1 MLFMRALSSLCRL
14 SLVTLLCLSLVITP
28 HMVWAANVMVVTS
41 LKEFESDLGN
51 ATLKVEG
58 IASDMRLGVTPRGEL
73 TVSSFVAKQVTLQFK
88 PQPDTPAPGSKT
100 ASDPLPKRINIPLPF
115 HLLSGNIQRLTI
127 IQGPSTYQ
135 IENIRFDLDADN
147 KAMQFRITQAHSPW
161 GEISTQFQ
169 MQNAAPFPLN
179 GWMDIQQTQGD
190 LPYHLYT
197 ELHGD
202 LTKVDIAASHH
213 YQPDG
218 RPFAIVPAAQ
228 TIADKVTD
236 GKGNNEKN
244 STGKA
249 GEDVVT
255 LKASIGLDDTR
266 NSHLL
271 FHLQQFQA
279 KHVHPQLAGHM
290 DLKITADGSLTDDG
304 IIQVKVDAG
313 DSRLQAQ
320 PLIVRGSATL
330 QGKQLTAMDLLAQLD
345 KNTFTLRSTGPASKE
360 TQLSWQ
366 ANLPNLAQFMPGFSG
381 QVKGEGTL
389 QHLADGFYARYSLS
403 GQQLQLP
410 QGLVLAGFEVHGQA
424 SDNLQAPLDH
434 QIKLHGLSQQ
444 NNQGTDSP
452 PIEAE
457 LNLKGTLAQHQLAVQ
472 IKDSDPSLQRNI
484 QLALNGTWQNDSWQA
499 QLTQLQDAT
508 GKVFRLASPAA
519 LAWSASKGFDL
530 QKLALNV
537 YEGQIQLDRLHYR
550 PAKTANAIAA
560 QPAEMMQLQSSG
572 TLKDFPL
579 QALMSWLVP
588 EQSTPLP
595 ADHLRLSAQW
605 DVQLD
610 QRLNGFLQLQRS
622 QGDWQVY
629 DINNAR
635 WQGLGL
641 QTLVANV
648 KAENNKLAVESSITS
663 ADAINLQLSANTIIT
678 PTATGFVIKN
688 SAPVSASLKADIRQ
702 LNWFSRLYTDIQPAG
717 RLAVNAQ
724 VRGVMEKPQLQG
736 SILGEALA
744 LQIPSQGVWLEQGRL
759 NASMAGD
766 QVTFKQ
772 LHFAGKSGELDA
784 TGVLAL
790 RQPGWQ
796 LDLSAKLNQL
806 QALSRVDRWVQLSGD
821 TKIQMNS
828 ENTRVSGNLKIH
840 KGLFEL
846 PKKDKPQLDGDVI
859 IQSPENTAPEKKSQI
874 SFRDFGLDFGDKP
887 ALPFKESEQFML
899 RGQGLNGA
907 LSGKMRLDGML
918 DDLAASGTLEVTGTY
933 LAYGQSLNIETGRLI
948 FSGKIPNI
956 GLDVLATRQVEN
968 TKVGIQIN
976 GSLQTPQ
983 LKLVSTPETSNEN
996 KISLLVLGQPMSAVG
1011 SSDMAMLSVAASA
1024 LLSQGDS
1031 VSLQTRLAQ
1040 TIGLDSIDVRGS
1052 GPTNYAVSVGKRIN
1066 NRLVV
1071 GYEKSIVGLLNVG
1084 KLTYQLT
1091 NRISIETR
1099 TGSDNALDVFYGFSF
1114 D

>member
-1 MLFMRALSSLCRL
+1 MLFIYTLSRLCRL
-14 SLVTLLCLSLVITP
+14 LLVTTLCFSLVITP
-28 HMVWAANVMVVTS
+28 QMVWAANVMVVTS
-41 LKEFESDLGN
+41 LKEFETDLGN

-88 PQPDTPAPGSKT
+88 SQPVTPAPGAKT
-100 ASDPLPKRINIPLPF
+100 ASGPLPNRINIPLPF
-115 HLLSGNIQRLTI
+115 HLLSGNIERLTI
-127 IQGPSTYQ
+127 IQGPSTYH
-135 IENIRFDLDADN
+135 IDKIKFDLDADN
-147 KAMQFRITQAHSPW
+147 KAMQFRIAQAHSPW
-161 GEISTQFQ
+161 GEISTHFQ

-179 GWMDIQQTQGD
+179 GWMDIKQPQGD
-190 LPYHLYT
+190 LPYHLRT

-213 YQPDG
+213 YQPESK
-218 RPFAIVPAAQ
+218 PFAIVPATQ
-228 TIADKVTD
+228 P
-236 GKGNNEKN
+236 
-244 STGKA
+244 
-249 GEDVVT
+249 GEDMVL
-255 LKASIGLDDTR
+255 LKATIGLDDTR
-266 NSHLL
+266 NSNLL

-279 KHVHPQLAGHM
+279 RHVHPQLAGHM
-290 DLKITADGSLTDDG
+290 DLKVTADGSLTDTG

-313 DSRLQAQ
+313 DSRLQTQ
-320 PLIVRGSATL
+320 PLIVRGTATL
-330 QGKQLTAMDLLAQLD
+330 QGQQLTALDLLAQLD
-345 KNTFTLRSTGPASKE
+345 KNTFTIRSTQAATPQA

-389 QHLADGFYARYSLS
+389 QHLSDGFHASYRLS

-410 QGLVLAGFEVHGQA
+410 QGLALAGFEVQGQA
-424 SDNLQAPLDH
+424 SDNVQAALDH

-444 NNQGTDSP
+444 NAQGTDSP

-457 LNLKGTLAQHQLAVQ
+457 LNLKGSLAQHQLALQ

-484 QLALNGTWQNDSWQA
+484 QLALNGAWQNDRWQA
-499 QLTQLQDAT
+499 QLTQLQDAS
-508 GKVFRLASPAA
+508 GKVFRLANPANMS
-519 LAWSASKGFDL
+519 WGASQGFDL
-530 QKLALNV
+530 QQLALNV
-537 YEGQIQLDRLHYR
+537 YEGQMQVARLHYR
-550 PAKTANAIAA
+550 PAKPAGTLSA
-560 QPAEMMQLQSSG
+560 QPAEMMQLQTRG

-579 QALMSWLVP
+579 QALMAWLVP
-588 EQSTPLP
+588 EQSAPLP

-605 DVQLD
+605 DLQLD

-629 DINNAR
+629 DINNAK

-641 QTLVANV
+641 QTLTANV
-648 KAENNKLAVESSITS
+648 KADNDKVSVESTINS
-663 ADAINLQLSANTIIT
+663 ADAINLQLSANTLVT

-688 SAPVSASLKADIRQ
+688 SAPVSASLKADVRQ
-702 LNWFSRLYTDIQPAG
+702 LNWFSRLFSDIQPAG
-717 RLAVNAQ
+717 RLAIDAQ
-724 VRGVMEKPQLQG
+724 VSGVMSKPQLKG
-736 SILGEALA
+736 SMTGEALA

-759 NASMAGD
+759 NATMAGD
-766 QVTFKQ
+766 QVTFNQ
-772 LHFAGKSGELDA
+772 IHFAGKSGELDA
-784 TGVLAL
+784 TGGLSL
-790 RQPGWQ
+790 KQPDWQ

-821 TKIQMNS
+821 TKLKLTS
-828 ENTRVSGNLKIH
+828 ANTSISGNLKIH

-846 PKKDKPQLDGDVI
+846 PKGDKPQLDSDVI
-859 IQSPENTAPEKKSQI
+859 IQSPENTAPAKKSQI
-874 SFRDFGLDFGDKP
+874 SFQDFGLDFGDKP
-887 ALPFKESEQFML
+887 GLPFKESEQFML

-1031 VSLQTRLAQ
+1031 VSLQTRIAQ

-1052 GPTNYAVSVGKRIN
+1052 GSTNYAVSVGKRIN
-1066 NRLVV
+1066 SRLVV

-1099 TGSDNALDVFYGFSF
+1099 TGSDNALDIFYGFSF

>member
-1 MLFMRALSSLCRL
+1 MLFMHTLSRLCRL
-14 SLVTLLCLSLVITP
+14 LLVTTLCFSLIITP
-28 HMVWAANVMVVTS
+28 QMVWAANVMVVTS
-41 LKEFESDLGN
+41 LKEFETDLGN

-58 IASDMRLGVTPRGEL
+58 IASDMRLGVSPRGEL

-88 PQPDTPAPGSKT
+88 SQPVTPATGAKT
-100 ASDPLPKRINIPLPF
+100 ASGPLPNRINIPLPF
-115 HLLSGNIQRLTI
+115 HLLSGNIERLTI
-127 IQGPSTYQ
+127 IQGPSTYH
-135 IENIRFDLDADN
+135 IDKIKFDLDADN
-147 KAMQFRITQAHSPW
+147 KAMQFRIAQAHSPW
-161 GEISTQFQ
+161 GEISTHFQ

-179 GWMDIQQTQGD
+179 GWMDIQQPQGD
-190 LPYHLYT
+190 LPYHLRT

-213 YQPDG
+213 YQPESK
-218 RPFAIVPAAQ
+218 PFAIVPATQ
-228 TIADKVTD
+228 P
-236 GKGNNEKN
+236 
-244 STGKA
+244 
-249 GEDVVT
+249 GEDMVL

-279 KHVHPQLAGHM
+279 RHVHPQLAGHM
-290 DLKITADGSLTDDG
+290 DLKVTADGSLTDTG

-313 DSRLQAQ
+313 DSRLQTQ
-320 PLIVRGSATL
+320 PLIVRGTATL
-330 QGKQLTAMDLLAQLD
+330 QGQQLTALDLLAQLD
-345 KNTFTLRSTGPASKE
+345 KNTFTIHSTQAATPQAN
-360 TQLSWQ
+360 QLSWQ

-389 QHLADGFYARYSLS
+389 QRLSDGFHASYRLS

-410 QGLVLAGFEVHGQA
+410 QGLALAGFEVQGQA
-424 SDNLQAPLDH
+424 SDNVQASLDH

-444 NNQGTDSP
+444 NAQGTDSP

-457 LNLKGTLAQHQLAVQ
+457 LNLKGSLAQHQLALQ

-484 QLALNGTWQNDSWQA
+484 QLALNGAWQNDRWQA
-499 QLTQLQDAT
+499 QLTQLQDAS
-508 GKVFRLASPAA
+508 GKVFRLANPANMS
-519 LAWSASKGFDL
+519 WGASQGFDL
-530 QKLALNV
+530 QQLVLNV
-537 YEGQIQLDRLHYR
+537 YEGQMQVDRLHYR
-550 PAKTANAIAA
+550 PAKPAGTLSA
-560 QPAEMMQLQSSG
+560 QLAEMMQLQTRG

-579 QALMSWLVP
+579 QALMAWLVP
-588 EQSTPLP
+588 EQSATLP

-605 DVQLD
+605 DLQLD

-629 DINNAR
+629 DINNAK

-641 QTLVANV
+641 QTLTANV
-648 KAENNKLAVESSITS
+648 KADNDKVSVESTINS
-663 ADAINLQLSANTIIT
+663 ADAINLQLSANTLVT

-688 SAPVSASLKADIRQ
+688 SAPVSASLKADVRQ
-702 LNWFSRLYTDIQPAG
+702 LNWFSRLFSDIQPAG
-717 RLAVNAQ
+717 RLAIDAEVS
-724 VRGVMEKPQLQG
+724 GVMSKPQLKG
-736 SILGEALA
+736 SMTGEALA

-759 NASMAGD
+759 NATMAGD
-766 QVTFKQ
+766 QVTFNQ
-772 LHFAGKSGELDA
+772 IHFAGKSGELDA
-784 TGVLAL
+784 TGGLSL
-790 RQPGWQ
+790 KQPEWQ

-821 TKIQMNS
+821 TKLKLTS
-828 ENTRVSGNLKIH
+828 ANTSISGNLKIH

-846 PKKDKPQLDGDVI
+846 PKGDKPQLDSDVI
-859 IQSPENTAPEKKSQI
+859 IQSPENTAPAKKSQI
-874 SFRDFGLDFGDKP
+874 SFQDFGLDFGDKP
-887 ALPFKESEQFML
+887 GLPFKESEQFML

-1031 VSLQTRLAQ
+1031 VSLQTRIAQ

-1052 GPTNYAVSVGKRIN
+1052 GSTNYAVSVGKRIN
-1066 NRLVV
+1066 SRLVV

-1099 TGSDNALDVFYGFSF
+1099 TGSDNALDIFYGFSF

>member
-1 MLFMRALSSLCRL
+1 MLFMHTLSTLCRL
-14 SLVTLLCLSLVITP
+14 LLVTTLCLSLVITP
-28 HMVWAANVMVVTS
+28 QMVWAANVMVVTS
-41 LKEFESDLGN
+41 LKEFETDLGN

-73 TVSSFVAKQVTLQFK
+73 TVSSFVAKHVTLQFK
-88 PQPDTPAPGSKT
+88 PQAENPAPTTKT
-100 ASDPLPKRINIPLPF
+100 ASGPLPNRINIPLPF
-115 HLLSGNIQRLTI
+115 HLLSGNIERLTI
-127 IQGPSTYQ
+127 IQGPSTYHIEQ
-135 IENIRFDLDADN
+135 IKFDLDADN
-147 KAMQFRITQAHSPW
+147 KAMQFRIAQAHSPW
-161 GEISTQFQ
+161 GEISTHFQ

-179 GWMDIQQTQGD
+179 GWMDINQPQGD
-190 LPYHLYT
+190 LPYHLRT

-213 YQPDG
+213 YQPESK
-218 RPFAIVPAAQ
+218 PFAIAPATQ
-228 TIADKVTD
+228 P
-236 GKGNNEKN
+236 
-244 STGKA
+244 
-249 GEDVVT
+249 GEDVVL
-255 LKASIGLDDTR
+255 LKATIGLDDAR
-266 NSHLL
+266 NSHFL

-279 KHVHPQLAGHM
+279 RHVHPQLSGHM
-290 DLKITADGSLTDDG
+290 DLKITADGSLTDTG

-313 DSRLQAQ
+313 DSRLQKQ

-330 QGKQLTAMDLLAQLD
+330 QGQQLTAMDLLAQLD
-345 KNTFTLRSTGPASKE
+345 KNTFTIRSTQNATPQA

-381 QVKGEGTL
+381 QVKGEGIL
-389 QHLADGFYARYSLS
+389 QHLADGFHASYRLS

-410 QGLVLAGFEVHGQA
+410 QGLALAGFEVQGQA
-424 SDNLQAPLDH
+424 SDNVQAAVDH

-444 NNQGTDSP
+444 NAQGTDSP

-457 LNLKGTLAQHQLAVQ
+457 LNLKGSLAQHQLTVQ

-484 QLALNGTWQNDSWQA
+484 QLALNGAWQNDRWQA
-499 QLTQLQDAT
+499 QLTQLQDAS
-508 GKVFRLASPAA
+508 GKVFRLANPANM
-519 LAWSASKGFDL
+519 AWSASQGFDL
-530 QKLALNV
+530 QQLALNV
-537 YEGQIQLDRLHYR
+537 YEGQMQVERLHFR
-550 PAKTANAIAA
+550 PAKAASTISA
-560 QPAEMMQLQSSG
+560 QPAEMMQLKTRG
-572 TLKDFPL
+572 ALKDFPL
-579 QALMSWLVP
+579 QALMAWLVP
-588 EQSTPLP
+588 EQSAPLP

-605 DVQLD
+605 DMQLD

-629 DINNAR
+629 DINNAK

-641 QTLVANV
+641 QTLAASV
-648 KAENNKLAVESSITS
+648 KADNNKVSVESTINS
-663 ADAINLQLSANTIIT
+663 ADAINLQLSANTIFT
-678 PTATGFVIKN
+678 PTTTGFVIKN
-688 SAPVSASLKADIRQ
+688 SAPVSASLKADVRQ
-702 LNWFSRLYTDIQPAG
+702 LNWFSRLFSDIQPAG
-717 RLAVNAQ
+717 RLVVDAQ
-724 VRGVMEKPQLQG
+724 VSGVMSKPQLKG
-736 SILGEALA
+736 SITGEALA

-759 NASMAGD
+759 NATMAGD
-766 QVTFKQ
+766 QVTFNQ
-772 LHFAGKSGELDA
+772 IHFAGKSGELDA
-784 TGVLAL
+784 TGKLSL
-790 RQPGWQ
+790 KQPDWQ

-806 QALSRVDRWVQLSGD
+806 QALSRVDRWVQLSGG
-821 TKIQMNS
+821 TKLTLTS
-828 ENTRVSGNLKIH
+828 ANTSISGNLNIH

-846 PKKDKPQLDGDVI
+846 TKGDKPQLDSDII
-859 IQSPENTAPEKKSQI
+859 IQSPENKAPEKKSQI
-874 SFRDFGLDFGDKP
+874 SFQDFGLDFGDKP
-887 ALPFKESEQFML
+887 GLPFKESEEFML

-918 DDLAASGTLEVTGTY
+918 DDLSASGTLEVTGTY

-1011 SSDMAMLSVAASA
+1011 SNDMAMLSVAASA

-1031 VSLQTRLAQ
+1031 VSLQTKIAQ

-1052 GPTNYAVSVGKRIN
+1052 GSTNYAVSVGKRIN
-1066 NRLVV
+1066 SKLVV

>member
-1 MLFMRALSSLCRL
+1 MLFMHTLSRLCRL
-14 SLVTLLCLSLVITP
+14 LLVTTLCFSLIITP
-28 HMVWAANVMVVTS
+28 QMIWAANVMVVTS
-41 LKEFESDLGN
+41 LKEFETDLGN

-58 IASDMRLGVTPRGEL
+58 IASDMRLGITPRGEL
-73 TVSSFVAKQVTLQFK
+73 TVSSFVAKKVTLQFK
-88 PQPDTPAPGSKT
+88 SQPVTPAPGAKT
-100 ASDPLPKRINIPLPF
+100 ASGPLPNRINIPLPF
-115 HLLSGNIQRLTI
+115 HLLSGNIERLTI
-127 IQGPSTYQ
+127 IQGPSTYH
-135 IENIRFDLDADN
+135 IDKIKFDLDADN
-147 KAMQFRITQAHSPW
+147 KAMQFRIAQAHSPW
-161 GEISTQFQ
+161 GEISTHFQ

-179 GWMDIQQTQGD
+179 GWMDIQQPQGD
-190 LPYHLYT
+190 LPYHLRT

-213 YQPDG
+213 YQPESK
-218 RPFAIVPAAQ
+218 PFAIVPATQ
-228 TIADKVTD
+228 P
-236 GKGNNEKN
+236 
-244 STGKA
+244 
-249 GEDVVT
+249 GEDMVL
-255 LKASIGLDDTR
+255 LKATIGLDDTR

-279 KHVHPQLAGHM
+279 RHVHPQLAGHM
-290 DLKITADGSLTDDG
+290 DLKVTADGSLTDTG
-304 IIQVKVDAG
+304 TIQVKVDAG
-313 DSRLQAQ
+313 DSRLQTQ
-320 PLIVRGSATL
+320 PLIVRGTATL
-330 QGKQLTAMDLLAQLD
+330 QGQQLSALDLLAQLD
-345 KNTFTLRSTGPASKE
+345 KNTFTIRSTQAATPQA

-389 QHLADGFYARYSLS
+389 QHLSDGFHASYRLS

-410 QGLVLAGFEVHGQA
+410 QGLALAGFEVQGQA
-424 SDNLQAPLDH
+424 SDNVQASLDH

-444 NNQGTDSP
+444 NTQGTDSP

-457 LNLKGTLAQHQLAVQ
+457 LNLKGSLAQHQLALQ

-484 QLALNGTWQNDSWQA
+484 QLALNGAWQNDRWQA
-499 QLTQLQDAT
+499 QLTQLQDAS
-508 GKVFRLASPAA
+508 GKVFRLANPANMS
-519 LAWSASKGFDL
+519 WSASQGFDL
-530 QKLALNV
+530 QQLALNV
-537 YEGQIQLDRLHYR
+537 YEGQMQVDRLHYR
-550 PAKTANAIAA
+550 PAKPAGTLSA
-560 QPAEMMQLQSSG
+560 QPAEMMQLQTRG

-579 QALMSWLVP
+579 QALMAWLVP
-588 EQSTPLP
+588 EQSAPLP

-605 DVQLD
+605 DLQLD

-629 DINNAR
+629 DINNAK

-641 QTLVANV
+641 QTLTANV
-648 KAENNKLAVESSITS
+648 KADNNKVSVESTINS
-663 ADAINLQLSANTIIT
+663 ADAINLQLSANTLVT
-678 PTATGFVIKN
+678 PIATGFVIKN
-688 SAPVSASLKADIRQ
+688 SAPVSASLKADVRQ
-702 LNWFSRLYTDIQPAG
+702 LNWFSRLFSDIQPAG
-717 RLAVNAQ
+717 RLAIDAQ
-724 VRGVMEKPQLQG
+724 VSGVMSKPQLKG
-736 SILGEALA
+736 SMTGEALA
-744 LQIPSQGVWLEQGRL
+744 LQIPSHGVWLEQGRL
-759 NASMAGD
+759 NATMAGD
-766 QVTFKQ
+766 QVTFNQ
-772 LHFAGKSGELDA
+772 IHFAGKSGELDA
-784 TGVLAL
+784 TGGLSL
-790 RQPGWQ
+790 KQPDWQ

-821 TKIQMNS
+821 TKLKLTS
-828 ENTRVSGNLKIH
+828 ANTSISGNLKIH

-846 PKKDKPQLDGDVI
+846 PKGDKPQLDSDVI
-859 IQSPENTAPEKKSQI
+859 IQSPENTAPAKKSQI
-874 SFRDFGLDFGDKP
+874 SFQDFGLDFGDKP
-887 ALPFKESEQFML
+887 GLPFKESEQFML

-907 LSGKMRLDGML
+907 LNGKMRLDGML

-1031 VSLQTRLAQ
+1031 VSLQTRIAQ

-1052 GPTNYAVSVGKRIN
+1052 GSTNYAVSVGKRIN
-1066 NRLVV
+1066 SRLVV

-1099 TGSDNALDVFYGFSF
+1099 TGSDNALDIFYGFSF

>member
-1 MLFMRALSSLCRL
+1 MLFIHALSQLCRL
-14 SLVTLLCLSLVITP
+14 SLVATLSLSLIITP
-28 HMVWAANVMVVTS
+28 QMVWAANVMVVTS
-41 LKEFESDLGN
+41 LKEFETDLGN

-58 IASDMRLGVTPRGEL
+58 ISSDMRLGITPRGEL
-73 TVSSFVAKQVTLQFK
+73 TVSSFVAKHVTLQFK
-88 PQPDTPAPGSKT
+88 PQADNSAPTTKT
-100 ASDPLPKRINIPLPF
+100 ASGPLPKRINIPLPF
-115 HLLSGNIQRLTI
+115 HLLSGNIERLTI
-127 IQGPSTYQ
+127 IQGPSTNQ
-135 IENIRFDLDADN
+135 IEQIKFDLDADN
-147 KAMQFRITQAHSPW
+147 KAMQFRIAQAHSPW
-161 GEISTQFQ
+161 GEISTHFQ
-169 MQNAAPFPLN
+169 MQNVAPFPLN
-179 GWMDIQQTQGD
+179 GWMDIQQTQGT
-190 LPYHLYT
+190 LPYHLRT

-213 YQPDG
+213 YQPDSK
-218 RPFAIVPAAQ
+218 PFVLVP
-228 TIADKVTD
+228 VTQ
-236 GKGNNEKN
+236 
-244 STGKA
+244 S
-249 GEDVVT
+249 GEDVVL
-255 LKASIGLDDTR
+255 LKASIGLDDAR

-271 FHLQQFQA
+271 FHLQKFQA
-279 KHVHPQLAGHM
+279 RHVHPQLAGHM
-290 DLKITADGSLTDDG
+290 DLKVTADGSLTDDG
-304 IIQVKVDAG
+304 TIQVKVDAG

-320 PLIVRGSATL
+320 PLIVRGTATL
-330 QGKQLTAMDLLAQLD
+330 QRQQLTAMDLLAQLD
-345 KNTFTLRSTGPASKE
+345 KNTFTIRSTQATTPEGNTTKE

-389 QHLADGFYARYSLS
+389 QHLADGFHASYLLS

-410 QGLVLAGFEVHGQA
+410 QGLASAGFEVQGQA
-424 SDNLQAPLDH
+424 SDNVQASLDH

-444 NNQGTDSP
+444 NAQGTDSP

-457 LNLKGTLAQHQLAVQ
+457 LNLKGSLAQHQLSLQ
-472 IKDSDPSLQRNI
+472 IKDSDPTLQRNI
-484 QLALNGTWQNDSWQA
+484 QLALNGTWQNERWQA
-499 QLTQLQDAT
+499 QLTQLQDAS
-508 GKVFRLASPAA
+508 GKVFRLANPATM
-519 LAWSASKGFDL
+519 AWSGSQGFDL
-530 QKLALNV
+530 QRLALNV
-537 YEGQIQLDRLHYR
+537 YEGQMQLEKLHYHSAR
-550 PAKTANAIAA
+550 AASTISA
-560 QPAEMMQLQSSG
+560 QPAEMMQLQTRG
-572 TLKDFPL
+572 ALKDFPL
-579 QALMSWLVP
+579 QALMAWLVP
-588 EQSTPLP
+588 EQLAPLP

-605 DVQLD
+605 DMQLD

-629 DINNAR
+629 DINNAK
-635 WQGLGL
+635 WQALGL
-641 QTLVANV
+641 QTLAANI
-648 KAENNKLAVESSITS
+648 KADNNKVSVESTINSV
-663 ADAINLQLSANTIIT
+663 DAVNLQLSANTIVT
-678 PTATGFVIKN
+678 PTPTGFVIKN
-688 SAPVSASLKADIRQ
+688 SAPVSASLKADIKQ
-702 LNWFSRLYTDIQPAG
+702 LNWFSKLFSDIQPAG
-717 RLAVNAQ
+717 RLAIDAQ
-724 VRGVMEKPQLQG
+724 VSGVMAKPQLKG
-736 SILGEALA
+736 SMLGEALA
-744 LQIPSQGVWLEQGRL
+744 LQVPSQGVWLEQGRL
-759 NASMAGD
+759 NATMAGD
-766 QVTFKQ
+766 QVTFSQ
-772 LHFAGKSGELDA
+772 IRFAGKSGELDA
-784 TGVLAL
+784 TGILSL
-790 RQPGWQ
+790 KQPDWQ

-821 TKIQMNS
+821 TRLKLTS
-828 ENTRVSGNLKIH
+828 ANTNISGNLKIH

-846 PKKDKPQLDGDVI
+846 PKGDKPQLDGDVI
-859 IQSPENTAPEKKSQI
+859 IQSPENTVPVKKSQI
-874 SFRDFGLDFGDKP
+874 SFQDFGLDFGDKP
-887 ALPFKESEQFML
+887 GLPFKESEQFML

-956 GLDVLATRQVEN
+956 GLDVLATRQVET

-1031 VSLQTRLAQ
+1031 VSLQTRIAQ

-1099 TGSDNALDVFYGFSF
+1099 TGSDNALDIFYGFSF

>member
-1 MLFMRALSSLCRL
+1 MGVMHAFSRVCRL
-14 SLVTLLCLSLVITP
+14 SLVISLCLSLVITP
-28 HMVWAANVMVVTS
+28 QIVWAANVMVVTS
-41 LKEFESDLGN
+41 LKEFETDLGN
-51 ATLKVEG
+51 AKLKVEG
-58 IASDMRLGVTPRGEL
+58 IASDMRLGVTPHGEL
-73 TVSSFVAKQVTLQFK
+73 TVSSFVARQVTLKFK
-88 PQPDTPAPGSKT
+88 PQPDSPLPGNKPATG
-100 ASDPLPKRINIPLPF
+100 PLPKRINIPLPF
-115 HLLSGNIQRLTI
+115 HLLSGSIERLTI
-127 IQGPSTYQ
+127 IQGPSTYH
-135 IENIRFDLDADN
+135 IEKIKFDLDADN
-147 KAMQFRITQAHSPW
+147 KAMQFRIAQAHSPW
-161 GEISTQFQ
+161 GEISTHFQ

-179 GWMDIQQTQGD
+179 GWMDVQQPQGD
-190 LPYHLYT
+190 LPYHLRT

-202 LTKVDIAASHH
+202 LTTVDIAASHH
-213 YQPDG
+213 YQPAG
-218 RPFAIVPAAQ
+218 KPFAIVPA
-228 TIADKVTD
+228 TKP
-236 GKGNNEKN
+236 
-244 STGKA
+244 
-249 GEDVVT
+249 GEDVVL
-255 LKASIGLDDTR
+255 LKATIGLDDAR
-266 NSHLL
+266 NSHFL

-279 KHVHPQLAGHM
+279 RHVHPQLAGHM
-290 DLKITADGSLTDDG
+290 DLKVTADGSLTDNG
-304 IIQVKVDAG
+304 IIQVKVDSG
-313 DSRLQAQ
+313 DSRLQTQ

-330 QGKQLTAMDLLAQLD
+330 QGQQLTAMDLLAQLD
-345 KNTFTLRSTGPASKE
+345 KNTFTLRSTTPASKE
-360 TQLSWQ
+360 TMLSWQ

-381 QVKGEGTL
+381 QIKGEGTL
-389 QHLADGFYARYSLS
+389 RHLADGFQAKYSLS

-410 QGLVLAGFEVHGQA
+410 QRLVLAGFEVQGQA
-424 SDNLQAPLDH
+424 SDNVQAPLDH
-434 QIKLHGLSQQ
+434 EIKLHGLSQQ
-444 NNQGTDSP
+444 NSQGTDSP

-457 LNLKGTLAQHQLAVQ
+457 LNLKGSLAKHLLTLQ

-484 QLALNGTWQNDSWQA
+484 RLALNGAWQNDSWQA
-499 QLTQLQDAT
+499 QLTQLQDAN
-508 GKVFRLASPAA
+508 GKVFRLTNPATM
-519 LAWSASKGFDL
+519 AWSASQGFDL
-530 QKLALNV
+530 QQLALNV
-537 YEGQIQLDRLHYR
+537 FEGQMQVERLHYR
-550 PAKTANAIAA
+550 PAKAA
-560 QPAEMMQLQSSG
+560 STVSAQATEMMQLQTRG

-579 QALMSWLVP
+579 QALMAWLVP
-588 EQSTPLP
+588 EQSTQLP
-595 ADHLRLSAQW
+595 ADHLKLSAQW
-605 DVQLD
+605 DMQLD

-629 DINNAR
+629 DINNAK

-641 QTLVANV
+641 QTLAANV
-648 KAENNKLAVESSITS
+648 KAENNKVRVESTINST
-663 ADAINLQLSANTIIT
+663 DAINLQLSANTIVT
-678 PTATGFVIKN
+678 PTPTGFVIKN

-702 LNWFSRLYTDIQPAG
+702 LNWFSRLFSDIQPAG
-717 RLAVNAQ
+717 RLAIDAQ
-724 VRGVMEKPQLQG
+724 VSGVVSEPQLKG
-736 SILGEALA
+736 AITGEALA
-744 LQIPSQGVWLEQGRL
+744 LQVPSQGVWLEQGRL
-759 NASMAGD
+759 NATMAGD
-766 QVTFKQ
+766 QVTFNQ
-772 LHFAGKSGELDA
+772 IHFSGKNGELDA
-784 TGVLAL
+784 TGLL
-790 RQPGWQ
+790 SLKQPDWQ
-796 LDLSAKLNQL
+796 MDLSAKLNQL

-821 TKIQMNS
+821 ARLKLTS
-828 ENTRVSGNLKIH
+828 ANTSISGNLKIH

-846 PKKDKPQLDGDVI
+846 PKGDKPQLDGDVI
-859 IQSPENTAPEKKSQI
+859 IQSPENTAPAKKSQI
-874 SFRDFGLDFGDKP
+874 SFQDFGLDFGDKP
-887 ALPFKESEQFML
+887 GLPFKESEQFML

-907 LSGKMRLDGML
+907 LSGKMRLEGML

-1031 VSLQTRLAQ
+1031 VSLQTRIAQ

-1099 TGSDNALDVFYGFSF
+1099 TGSDNALDIFYGFSF

>member
-1 MLFMRALSSLCRL
+1 MLFMHTLSRLCRL
-14 SLVTLLCLSLVITP
+14 LLVTTLCFSLIITP
-28 HMVWAANVMVVTS
+28 QMIWAANVMVVTS
-41 LKEFESDLGN
+41 LKEFETDLGN

-88 PQPDTPAPGSKT
+88 SQPVTPAPGTKT
-100 ASDPLPKRINIPLPF
+100 ASGPLPNRINIPLPF
-115 HLLSGNIQRLTI
+115 HLLSGNIERLTI
-127 IQGPSTYQ
+127 IQGPSTYH
-135 IENIRFDLDADN
+135 IDKIKFDLDADN
-147 KAMQFRITQAHSPW
+147 KAMQFRIAQAHSAW
-161 GEISTQFQ
+161 GEISTHFQ

-179 GWMDIQQTQGD
+179 GWMDIQQPQGD
-190 LPYHLYT
+190 LPYHLRT

-213 YQPDG
+213 YQPESK
-218 RPFAIVPAAQ
+218 PFAIVPATQ
-228 TIADKVTD
+228 P
-236 GKGNNEKN
+236 
-244 STGKA
+244 
-249 GEDVVT
+249 GEDMVL
-255 LKASIGLDDTR
+255 LKATIGLDDTR

-279 KHVHPQLAGHM
+279 RHVHPQLAGHM
-290 DLKITADGSLTDDG
+290 DLKVTADGSLTDTG

-313 DSRLQAQ
+313 DSRLQTQ
-320 PLIVRGSATL
+320 PLIIRGTATL
-330 QGKQLTAMDLLAQLD
+330 QGQQLSALDLLAQLD
-345 KNTFTLRSTGPASKE
+345 KNTFTIRSTQAATPQA

-389 QHLADGFYARYSLS
+389 QHLSDGFHASYRLS

-410 QGLVLAGFEVHGQA
+410 QGLALAGFEVQGQA
-424 SDNLQAPLDH
+424 SDNVQASLDH
-434 QIKLHGLSQQ
+434 QVKLHGLSQQ
-444 NNQGTDSP
+444 NAQGTDSP

-457 LNLKGTLAQHQLAVQ
+457 LNLKGSLAQHQLALQ

-484 QLALNGTWQNDSWQA
+484 QLALNGTWQNDRWQA
-499 QLTQLQDAT
+499 QLTQLQDAS
-508 GKVFRLASPAA
+508 GKVFRLANPANMS
-519 LAWSASKGFDL
+519 WGTSQGFDL
-530 QKLALNV
+530 QQLALNV
-537 YEGQIQLDRLHYR
+537 YEGQMQVDRLHYR
-550 PAKTANAIAA
+550 PAKPAGTLSA
-560 QPAEMMQLQSSG
+560 QPAEMMQLQTRG

-579 QALMSWLVP
+579 QALMAWLVP
-588 EQSTPLP
+588 EQSASLP

-605 DVQLD
+605 DLQLD

-622 QGDWQVY
+622 KGDWQVY
-629 DINNAR
+629 DINNAK

-641 QTLVANV
+641 QTLTANV
-648 KAENNKLAVESSITS
+648 KADNDKVSVESTINS
-663 ADAINLQLSANTIIT
+663 ADAINLQLSANTLVT

-688 SAPVSASLKADIRQ
+688 SAPVSASLKADVRQ
-702 LNWFSRLYTDIQPAG
+702 LNWFSRLFSDIQPAG
-717 RLAVNAQ
+717 RLAIDAEVSGA
-724 VRGVMEKPQLQG
+724 MSKPQLKG
-736 SILGEALA
+736 SMAGEALA
-744 LQIPSQGVWLEQGRL
+744 LQIPSQGVWLEKGRL
-759 NASMAGD
+759 NATMASD
-766 QVTFKQ
+766 QVTFNQ
-772 LHFAGKSGELDA
+772 IHFAGKSGELDA
-784 TGVLAL
+784 TGRLSL
-790 RQPGWQ
+790 KQPDWQ

-821 TKIQMNS
+821 TKLKLTSADTNI
-828 ENTRVSGNLKIH
+828 SGNLKIH

-846 PKKDKPQLDGDVI
+846 PKGDKPQLDDDVI
-859 IQSPENTAPEKKSQI
+859 IQSPENTAPAKKSQI
-874 SFRDFGLDFGDKP
+874 SFQDFGLDFGDKP
-887 ALPFKESEQFML
+887 GLPFKESEQFML

-1031 VSLQTRLAQ
+1031 VSLQTRIAQ

-1052 GPTNYAVSVGKRIN
+1052 GSTNYAVSFGKRIN
-1066 NRLVV
+1066 SRLVV

-1099 TGSDNALDVFYGFSF
+1099 TGSDNALDIFYGFSF

>member
-1 MLFMRALSSLCRL
+1 MLFMHTLSRLCRL
-14 SLVTLLCLSLVITP
+14 LLVTTLCFSLVITP
-28 HMVWAANVMVVTS
+28 QMVWAANVMVVTS
-41 LKEFESDLGN
+41 LKEFETDLGN

-88 PQPDTPAPGSKT
+88 SQPVTSAPGAKT
-100 ASDPLPKRINIPLPF
+100 ASGPLPNRINIPLPF
-115 HLLSGNIQRLTI
+115 HLLAGNIERLTI
-127 IQGPSTYQ
+127 IQGPSTYH
-135 IENIRFDLDADN
+135 IDKIKFDLDADN
-147 KAMQFRITQAHSPW
+147 KAMQFRIAQAHSPW
-161 GEISTQFQ
+161 GEIRTHFQ

-179 GWMDIQQTQGD
+179 GWMDIQQPQGD
-190 LPYHLYT
+190 LPYHLRT

-202 LTKVDIAASHH
+202 LTKVNIAASHH
-213 YQPDG
+213 YQPESK
-218 RPFAIVPAAQ
+218 PFAIVPATQ
-228 TIADKVTD
+228 P
-236 GKGNNEKN
+236 
-244 STGKA
+244 
-249 GEDVVT
+249 GEDMVL
-255 LKASIGLDDTR
+255 LKATIGLDDTR
-266 NSHLL
+266 NSHFL

-279 KHVHPQLAGHM
+279 RHVHPQLAGHM
-290 DLKITADGSLTDDG
+290 DLKVTADGSLTDTG

-313 DSRLQAQ
+313 DSRLQTQ
-320 PLIVRGSATL
+320 PLIVRGTATL
-330 QGKQLTAMDLLAQLD
+330 QGQQLTALDLLAQLD
-345 KNTFTLRSTGPASKE
+345 KNTFTIRNTQAATPQA

-389 QHLADGFYARYSLS
+389 QHLSDGFHASYRLS

-410 QGLVLAGFEVHGQA
+410 QGLALAGFEVQGQA
-424 SDNLQAPLDH
+424 SDNVQASLDH

-444 NNQGTDSP
+444 NAQGTDSP

-457 LNLKGTLAQHQLAVQ
+457 LNLKGSLAQHQLALQ

-484 QLALNGTWQNDSWQA
+484 QLALNGAWQNDRWQA
-499 QLTQLQDAT
+499 QLTQLQDAS
-508 GKVFRLASPAA
+508 GKVFRLANPANMS
-519 LAWSASKGFDL
+519 WGASQGFDL
-530 QKLALNV
+530 QQLALNV
-537 YEGQIQLDRLHYR
+537 YEGQMQVERLHYR
-550 PAKTANAIAA
+550 PAKPAGTLSA
-560 QPAEMMQLQSSG
+560 QSAEMMQLQTRG

-579 QALMSWLVP
+579 QALMAWLVP
-588 EQSTPLP
+588 EQSAPLP

-605 DVQLD
+605 NLQLD

-629 DINNAR
+629 DINNAK

-641 QTLVANV
+641 QTLTANV
-648 KAENNKLAVESSITS
+648 RADNDKVSVESTINS
-663 ADAINLQLSANTIIT
+663 ADAINLQLSASTLVT

-688 SAPVSASLKADIRQ
+688 SAPVSASLKADVRQ
-702 LNWFSRLYTDIQPAG
+702 LNWFSRLFSDIQPAG
-717 RLAVNAQ
+717 RLAIDAQ
-724 VRGVMEKPQLQG
+724 VSGVMSKPQLKG
-736 SILGEALA
+736 SMTGEALA

-759 NASMAGD
+759 NATMAGD
-766 QVTFKQ
+766 QVTFNQ
-772 LHFAGKSGELDA
+772 IHFAGKSGELDA
-784 TGVLAL
+784 TGRLSL
-790 RQPGWQ
+790 KQPDWQ

-821 TKIQMNS
+821 TKLKLTS
-828 ENTRVSGNLKIH
+828 ENTNISGNLKIH

-846 PKKDKPQLDGDVI
+846 PKGDKPQLDDDVI
-859 IQSPENTAPEKKSQI
+859 IQSPENTAPAKKSQI
-874 SFRDFGLDFGDKP
+874 SFQDFGLDFGDKP
-887 ALPFKESEQFML
+887 GLPFKESEQFML

-1031 VSLQTRLAQ
+1031 VSLQTRIAQ

-1052 GPTNYAVSVGKRIN
+1052 GSTNYAVSVGKRIN
-1066 NRLVV
+1066 SRLVV

-1099 TGSDNALDVFYGFSF
+1099 TGSDNALDIFYGFSF

>member
-1 MLFMRALSSLCRL
+1 MLFMHTLSRLCRL
-14 SLVTLLCLSLVITP
+14 LLVTTLCFSLVITP
-28 HMVWAANVMVVTS
+28 QMVWAANVMVVTS
-41 LKEFESDLGN
+41 LKEFETDLGN

-58 IASDMRLGVTPRGEL
+58 IASDMRLGITPRGEL
-73 TVSSFVAKQVTLQFK
+73 TVSSFVAKKVTLQFK
-88 PQPDTPAPGSKT
+88 SQPVTPAPGAKT
-100 ASDPLPKRINIPLPF
+100 ASGPLPNRINIPLPF
-115 HLLSGNIQRLTI
+115 HLLSGNIERLTI
-127 IQGPSTYQ
+127 IQGPSTYH
-135 IENIRFDLDADN
+135 IDKIKFDLDADN
-147 KAMQFRITQAHSPW
+147 KAMQFRIAQAHSPW
-161 GEISTQFQ
+161 GEISTHFQ

-179 GWMDIQQTQGD
+179 GWMDIQQPQGD
-190 LPYHLYT
+190 LPYHLRT

-213 YQPDG
+213 YQPESK
-218 RPFAIVPAAQ
+218 PFAIVPATQ
-228 TIADKVTD
+228 P
-236 GKGNNEKN
+236 
-244 STGKA
+244 
-249 GEDVVT
+249 GEDIVL
-255 LKASIGLDDTR
+255 LKATIGLDDTR

-279 KHVHPQLAGHM
+279 RHVHPQLAGHM
-290 DLKITADGSLTDDG
+290 DLKVTADGSLTDTG

-313 DSRLQAQ
+313 DSRLQTQ
-320 PLIVRGSATL
+320 PLIVRGTATL
-330 QGKQLTAMDLLAQLD
+330 QGQQLTALDLLAQLD
-345 KNTFTLRSTGPASKE
+345 KNTFTIRSTQAATPQA

-381 QVKGEGTL
+381 QVRGEGTL
-389 QHLADGFYARYSLS
+389 QHLSDGFHASYRLS

-410 QGLVLAGFEVHGQA
+410 QGLALAGFEVQGQA
-424 SDNLQAPLDH
+424 SDNVQAALDH

-444 NNQGTDSP
+444 NAQGTDSP

-457 LNLKGTLAQHQLAVQ
+457 LNLKGSLAQHQLALQ

-484 QLALNGTWQNDSWQA
+484 QLALNGAWQNDRWQA
-499 QLTQLQDAT
+499 QLTQLQDAS
-508 GKVFRLASPAA
+508 GKVFRLANPANMS
-519 LAWSASKGFDL
+519 WGASQGFDL
-530 QKLALNV
+530 QQLALNV
-537 YEGQIQLDRLHYR
+537 YEGQMQVERLHYR
-550 PAKTANAIAA
+550 PAKPAGTLSA
-560 QPAEMMQLQSSG
+560 QPAEMMQLQTRG

-579 QALMSWLVP
+579 QALMAWLVP
-588 EQSTPLP
+588 EQSAPLP

-605 DVQLD
+605 DLQLD

-629 DINNAR
+629 DINNAK

-641 QTLVANV
+641 QTLTANV
-648 KAENNKLAVESSITS
+648 KADNDKVSVESTINS
-663 ADAINLQLSANTIIT
+663 ADAINLQLSANTFVT

-688 SAPVSASLKADIRQ
+688 SAPVSASLKADVRQ
-702 LNWFSRLYTDIQPAG
+702 LNWFSRLFSDIQPAG
-717 RLAVNAQ
+717 RLAIDAEVS
-724 VRGVMEKPQLQG
+724 GVMSKPQLKG
-736 SILGEALA
+736 SMTGEALA

-759 NASMAGD
+759 NATMAGD
-766 QVTFKQ
+766 QVTFNQ
-772 LHFAGKSGELDA
+772 IHFAGKSGELDA
-784 TGVLAL
+784 AGRLSL
-790 RQPGWQ
+790 KQPDWQ

-821 TKIQMNS
+821 TKLKLTS
-828 ENTRVSGNLKIH
+828 ANTSISGNLKIH

-846 PKKDKPQLDGDVI
+846 PKGDKPQLDSDVI
-859 IQSPENTAPEKKSQI
+859 IQSPENTAPAKKSQI
-874 SFRDFGLDFGDKP
+874 SFQDFGLDFGDKP
-887 ALPFKESEQFML
+887 GLPFKESEQFML

-1031 VSLQTRLAQ
+1031 VSLQTRIAQ

-1052 GPTNYAVSVGKRIN
+1052 GSTNYAVSVGKRIN
-1066 NRLVV
+1066 SRLVV

-1099 TGSDNALDVFYGFSF
+1099 TGSDNALDIFYGFSF

>member
-1 MLFMRALSSLCRL
+1 MLFMHTLSPLCRL
-14 SLVTLLCLSLVITP
+14 LLVTTLCLSLVITP
-28 HMVWAANVMVVTS
+28 QMVWAANVMVVTS
-41 LKEFESDLGN
+41 LKEFETDLGN

-58 IASDMRLGVTPRGEL
+58 IASDMRLGITPRGEL

-88 PQPDTPAPGSKT
+88 SQPVTPAPGAKT
-100 ASDPLPKRINIPLPF
+100 AGEPLPNRINIPLPF
-115 HLLSGNIQRLTI
+115 HLLSGTIERLTI

-135 IENIRFDLDADN
+135 IEKIKFDLDADN
-147 KAMQFRITQAHSPW
+147 KAMQFRIAQAHSPW
-161 GEISTQFQ
+161 GEISTHFQ

-179 GWMDIQQTQGD
+179 GWMDVQQPQGD
-190 LPYHLYT
+190 LPYHLRT

-202 LTKVDIAASHH
+202 LTKVEIAASHH
-213 YQPDG
+213 YQPESK
-218 RPFAIVPAAQ
+218 PFAIAPATQ
-228 TIADKVTD
+228 
-236 GKGNNEKN
+236 
-244 STGKA
+244 S
-249 GEDVVT
+249 GEDVVL
-255 LKASIGLDDTR
+255 LKATIGLDDAR
-266 NSHLL
+266 NSHFL

-279 KHVHPQLAGHM
+279 RHVHPQLSGHM
-290 DLKITADGSLTDDG
+290 DLKITADGSLTDTG

-313 DSRLQAQ
+313 DSRLQTQ

-330 QGKQLTAMDLLAQLD
+330 QGQQLSAMDLLAQLD
-345 KNTFTLRSTGPASKE
+345 KNTFTIRSTQAATPQA

-381 QVKGEGTL
+381 QVKGEGIL
-389 QHLADGFYARYSLS
+389 QHLSDGFHASYRLS

-410 QGLVLAGFEVHGQA
+410 QGLALAGFEVQGQA
-424 SDNLQAPLDH
+424 SDNVQAALDH

-444 NNQGTDSP
+444 NAQGTDSP

-457 LNLKGTLAQHQLAVQ
+457 LNLKGSLAQHQLTVQ

-484 QLALNGTWQNDSWQA
+484 QLALNGAWQNDRWQA
-499 QLTQLQDAT
+499 QLTQLQDAS
-508 GKVFRLASPAA
+508 GKVFRLANSANM
-519 LAWSASKGFDL
+519 AWSASQGFDL
-530 QKLALNV
+530 QQLALNV
-537 YEGQIQLDRLHYR
+537 YEGQMQVERLHFR
-550 PAKTANAIAA
+550 PAKAASNISA
-560 QPAEMMQLQSSG
+560 QPAEMMQLKTRG
-572 TLKDFPL
+572 ALKDFPL
-579 QALMSWLVP
+579 QALMAWLVP
-588 EQSTPLP
+588 EQSAPLT

-605 DVQLD
+605 DMQLD

-629 DINNAR
+629 DINNAK

-641 QTLVANV
+641 QTLAANV
-648 KAENNKLAVESSITS
+648 KAENNKVSVESTINS
-663 ADAINLQLSANTIIT
+663 ADAINLQLSANTLVT

-688 SAPVSASLKADIRQ
+688 SAPVSASLKADVRQ
-702 LNWFSRLYTDIQPAG
+702 LNWFSRLFSDIQPAG
-717 RLAVNAQ
+717 RLVVDAQ
-724 VRGVMEKPQLQG
+724 VSGVMSKPQLKG
-736 SILGEALA
+736 SITGEALA

-759 NASMAGD
+759 NATMAGD
-766 QVTFKQ
+766 QVTFNQ
-772 LHFAGKSGELDA
+772 IHFAGKSGELDA
-784 TGVLAL
+784 TGRLSL
-790 RQPGWQ
+790 KQPDWQ

-821 TKIQMNS
+821 TKLTLTS
-828 ENTRVSGNLKIH
+828 ANTSISGNLNIH

-846 PKKDKPQLDGDVI
+846 PKGDKPQLDSDII
-859 IQSPENTAPEKKSQI
+859 IQSPENKAPAKKSQI
-874 SFRDFGLDFGDKP
+874 SFQDFGLDFGDKP
-887 ALPFKESEQFML
+887 GLPFKESEEFML

-918 DDLAASGTLEVTGTY
+918 DDLSASGTLEVTGTY

-1011 SSDMAMLSVAASA
+1011 SNDMAMLSVAASA

-1031 VSLQTRLAQ
+1031 VSLQTKIAQ

-1052 GPTNYAVSVGKRIN
+1052 GSTNYAVSVGKRIN
-1066 NRLVV
+1066 SKLVV

>member
-1 MLFMRALSSLCRL
+1 MLFMHALSKLCRL
-14 SLVTLLCLSLVITP
+14 SLVAALSLSLVITP
-28 HMVWAANVMVVTS
+28 QMVWAANVMVVTS
-41 LKEFESDLGN
+41 LKEFETDLGN

-58 IASDMRLGVTPRGEL
+58 IASDMRLGITPRGEL
-73 TVSSFVAKQVTLQFK
+73 TVSSFVARQVTLQFK
-88 PQPDTPAPGSKT
+88 PQAENPAPTTKT
-100 ASDPLPKRINIPLPF
+100 ASGPLPKRINIPLPF

-135 IENIRFDLDADN
+135 IEKIKFDLDADN
-147 KAMQFRITQAHSPW
+147 KAMQFRIAQAHSPW
-161 GEISTQFQ
+161 GEISTHFQ

-179 GWMDIQQTQGD
+179 GWMDIQQPQGT
-190 LPYHLYT
+190 LPYHLRT
-197 ELHGD
+197 TLQGD
-202 LTKVDIAASHH
+202 LTKVDIASSHH

-218 RPFAIVPAAQ
+218 KPYAIVP
-228 TIADKVTD
+228 VTQ
-236 GKGNNEKN
+236 
-244 STGKA
+244 TGKDA
-249 GEDVVT
+249 VQLEDVVQ
-255 LKASIGLDDTR
+255 LKASIGLDDAR
-266 NSHLL
+266 NSHFL

-279 KHVHPQLAGHM
+279 RHVHPQLAGHM
-290 DLKITADGSLTDDG
+290 DLKVTADGSLTDTG
-304 IIQVKVDAG
+304 VIQVKVDAG

-320 PLIVRGSATL
+320 PLIVRGTATL
-330 QGKQLTAMDLLAQLD
+330 QGQKLTAMDLLAQLD
-345 KNTFTLRSTGPASKE
+345 RNTFTIRSTQAAKRQASTSE
-360 TQLSWQ
+360 ATQLSWQ
-366 ANLPNLAQFMPGFSG
+366 ADLPNLAQFMPGFSG

-389 QHLADGFYARYSLS
+389 QHVADGFHASYRLS

-410 QGLVLAGFEVHGQA
+410 QGLTLAGFEVQGQA
-424 SDNLQAPLDH
+424 SDNVQASLDH

-444 NNQGTDSP
+444 NAQGTDSP

-457 LNLKGTLAQHQLAVQ
+457 LNLKGSLAQHQLTLQ
-472 IKDSDPSLQRNI
+472 IRDSDPSLQRNI
-484 QLALNGTWQNDSWQA
+484 QLALNGSWQSERWQG
-499 QLTQLQDAT
+499 QLTQLQDAS
-508 GKVFRLASPAA
+508 GKVFRLANPAT
-519 LAWSASKGFDL
+519 LAWSGSQGFDL
-530 QKLALNV
+530 QQLALNV
-537 YEGQIQLDRLHYR
+537 YEGQMQLEKLHYR
-550 PAKTANAIAA
+550 PAKAANALTA
-560 QPAEMMQLQSSG
+560 QPAEMMQLQTRG
-572 TLKDFPL
+572 ALKDFPL
-579 QALMSWLVP
+579 QALMAWLVP
-588 EQSTPLP
+588 EQSAPLP

-605 DVQLD
+605 DMQLD

-629 DINNAR
+629 DINNAK

-641 QTLVANV
+641 QTLAANI
-648 KAENNKLAVESSITS
+648 KADNNKVSVESTINST
-663 ADAINLQLSANTIIT
+663 DAINLQLSANTIVT
-678 PTATGFVIKN
+678 PTPTGFVIKN

-702 LNWFSRLYTDIQPAG
+702 LNWFSRLFSDIQPAG
-717 RLAVNAQ
+717 RLAIEAQ
-724 VRGVMEKPQLQG
+724 VSGVMSKPQLRG

-759 NASMAGD
+759 NATMAGD
-766 QVTFKQ
+766 QVNFNQ
-772 LHFAGKSGELDA
+772 IHFAGKSGELDA
-784 TGVLAL
+784 TGVLSL
-790 RQPGWQ
+790 KQPDWQ

-821 TKIQMNS
+821 TKLKLTS
-828 ENTRVSGNLKIH
+828 ANTHISGNLKIH

-846 PKKDKPQLDGDVI
+846 PKGDKPQLDGDVI
-859 IQSPENTAPEKKSQI
+859 IQSPQNTAPAKKSQV

-887 ALPFKESEQFML
+887 GLPFKESEQFML

-1031 VSLQTRLAQ
+1031 VSLQTRIAQ

-1052 GPTNYAVSVGKRIN
+1052 GSTNYAVSVGKRIN

>member
-1 MLFMRALSSLCRL
+1 MLFMHTLSRLCRL
-14 SLVTLLCLSLVITP
+14 LLVTTLCFSLVITP
-28 HMVWAANVMVVTS
+28 QMVWAANIMVVTS
-41 LKEFESDLGN
+41 LKEFETDLGN

-88 PQPDTPAPGSKT
+88 SQPVTPAPGAKT
-100 ASDPLPKRINIPLPF
+100 ASGPLPNRINIPLPF
-115 HLLSGNIQRLTI
+115 HLLSGNIERLTI
-127 IQGPSTYQ
+127 IQGPSTYH
-135 IENIRFDLDADN
+135 IDKIKFDLDADN
-147 KAMQFRITQAHSPW
+147 KAMQFRIAQAHSPW
-161 GEISTQFQ
+161 GEISTHFQ

-179 GWMDIQQTQGD
+179 GWMDIQQPQGD
-190 LPYHLYT
+190 LPYHLRT

-213 YQPDG
+213 YQPESK
-218 RPFAIVPAAQ
+218 PFAIVPATQ
-228 TIADKVTD
+228 P
-236 GKGNNEKN
+236 
-244 STGKA
+244 
-249 GEDVVT
+249 GEDMVL
-255 LKASIGLDDTR
+255 LKATIGLDDTR

-279 KHVHPQLAGHM
+279 RHVHPQLAGHM
-290 DLKITADGSLTDDG
+290 DLKVTADGSLTDTG

-313 DSRLQAQ
+313 ESRLQTQ
-320 PLIVRGSATL
+320 PLIVRGTATL
-330 QGKQLTAMDLLAQLD
+330 QGQQLTAMDLLAQLD
-345 KNTFTLRSTGPASKE
+345 KNTFTIRSTQAATPQA

-389 QHLADGFYARYSLS
+389 QHLSDGFHASYRLS

-410 QGLVLAGFEVHGQA
+410 QGLALAGFEVQGQA
-424 SDNLQAPLDH
+424 SDNVQASLDH

-444 NNQGTDSP
+444 NAQGTDSP

-457 LNLKGTLAQHQLAVQ
+457 FNLKGSLAQHQLALQ

-484 QLALNGTWQNDSWQA
+484 QLALNGAWQNDRWQA
-499 QLTQLQDAT
+499 QLTQLQDAS
-508 GKVFRLASPAA
+508 GKVFRLANPANMS
-519 LAWSASKGFDL
+519 WGASQGFDL
-530 QKLALNV
+530 QQLALNL
-537 YEGQIQLDRLHYR
+537 YEGQMQVDRLHYR
-550 PAKTANAIAA
+550 SAKPAGALSA
-560 QPAEMMQLQSSG
+560 QPAEMMQLQTRG

-579 QALMSWLVP
+579 QALMAWLVP
-588 EQSTPLP
+588 EQSAPLP

-605 DVQLD
+605 DLQLD

-629 DINNAR
+629 DINNAK

-641 QTLVANV
+641 QTLTANV
-648 KAENNKLAVESSITS
+648 KADNDKVSVESTINS
-663 ADAINLQLSANTIIT
+663 ADAINLQLSANTLVT

-688 SAPVSASLKADIRQ
+688 SAPVSASLKADVRQ
-702 LNWFSRLYTDIQPAG
+702 LNWFSRLFSDIQPAG
-717 RLAVNAQ
+717 RLAIDAQ
-724 VRGVMEKPQLQG
+724 VSGVMSKPQLKG
-736 SILGEALA
+736 SMTGEALA

-759 NASMAGD
+759 NATMAGD
-766 QVTFKQ
+766 QVTFNQ
-772 LHFAGKSGELDA
+772 IHFAGKSGELDA
-784 TGVLAL
+784 TGGLSL
-790 RQPGWQ
+790 KQPDWQ

-821 TKIQMNS
+821 TKLKLTS
-828 ENTRVSGNLKIH
+828 ANTNISGNLKIH

-846 PKKDKPQLDGDVI
+846 PKGDKPQLDSDVI
-859 IQSPENTAPEKKSQI
+859 IQSPENTAPAKKSQI
-874 SFRDFGLDFGDKP
+874 SFQDFGLDFGDKP
-887 ALPFKESEQFML
+887 GLPFKESEQFML

-918 DDLAASGTLEVTGTY
+918 DDFAASGTLEVTGTY

-1031 VSLQTRLAQ
+1031 VSLQTRIAQ

-1052 GPTNYAVSVGKRIN
+1052 VSTNYAVSVGKRIN
-1066 NRLVV
+1066 SRLVV

-1099 TGSDNALDVFYGFSF
+1099 TGSDNALDIFYGFSF